1 MKTKDL
7 SLEERINIVYSVIE
21 DTIKVQSKN
30 MTLAEKREDDLKWLQ
45 AYELKSF
52 CEQIKSI
59 LNGEYDITV

>member
-7 SLEERINIVYSVIE
+7 SLEERTNIVYSVIE

-59 LNGEYDITV
+59 LNGECDITV